1 MIISES
7 FYSHFLKKLLFF
19 LINLSFFFLKSCM
32 NGLIIFML
40 NNIWSLL
47 FKGKEKK
54 STKENFWDTQL
65 LLINPK

>member
-1 MIISES
+1 
-7 FYSHFLKKLLFF
+7 
-19 LINLSFFFLKSCM
+19 M

-54 STKENFWDTQL
+54 SMKEIFWDTQL

>member
-19 LINLSFFFLKSCM
+19 LINLSFFFKSCM

-40 NNIWSLL
+40 NNISSLL
-47 FKGKEKK
+47 LKGKEKK
-54 STKENFWDTQL
+54 SMKGIFWDTQL

>member
-1 MIISES
+1 
-7 FYSHFLKKLLFF
+7 
-19 LINLSFFFLKSCM
+19 M

-54 STKENFWDTQL
+54 SMKGIFWDTQL